1 MATERQGLCLARVL
15 QTPDPMPDTMSS
27 VMPSR
32 RADPVGLA
40 CGIPAAL
47 LGMLAILGW
56 ILQLP
61 SLVEVLPSAAPMKLN
76 TAIGLVL
83 GGLGLPGFAR
93 RSRLRLVTGGL
104 LFALGVLTVV
114 EYVAAVDL
122 GIDQFLLAD
131 GSGGDTPGRMG
142 LNTAVCFSGLGLA
155 YIVASVAP
163 WMVGIVALPAAVGL
177 LSVSMAAIV
186 GYLTGMEF
194 VYRWAGPTRMGVHTA
209 AAIFLLGAG
218 LLVAGWRRVE
228 RRRATWLA
236 MGLSG
241 CVAGIT
247 VVVWLGGR
255 AEQALTRAQDAQR
268 RAGDITRLIVHG
280 VDDLVGA
287 LHRLDERWADPM
299 WRCLSARCHGAR
311 ARLPGAAPARLGQR
325 RRRPLRGTPAG
336 RGRHPATRRP
346 ERRRD
351 LRPRP
356 GRPPGAAL
364 AERTRHGRARSR

>member
-1 MATERQGLCLARVL
+1 
-15 QTPDPMPDTMSS
+15 
-27 VMPSR
+27 MPSR
-32 RADPVGLA
+32 RADSVGLA

-56 ILQLP
+56 VLQLP

-76 TAIGLVL
+76 TAVGLVL

-114 EYVAAVDL
+114 EDIAAVDL
-122 GIDQFLLAD
+122 GIDQVLLAD
-131 GSGGDTPGRMG
+131 WSGGDAPGRMG
-142 LNTAVCFSGLGLA
+142 LNTAVCFTGLGLA
-155 YIVASVAP
+155 YVVASVAP

-218 LLVAGWRRVE
+218 LLVAGWRQVE

-287 LHRLDERWADPM
+287 LHRLDERWADPCDDACQRDVM
-299 WRCLSARCHGAR
+299 ALVRDF
-311 ARLPGAAPARLGQR
+311 PALRRLGWANVVADR
-325 RRRPLRGTPAG
+325 FA
-336 RGRHPATRRP
+336 
-346 ERRRD
+346 
-351 LRPRP
+351 
-356 GRPPGAAL
+356 
-364 AERTRHGRARSR
+364 